1 MLSRSVARAGAM
13 FITTYLFAH
22 RQCAQRQRLRTYSGV
37 RALLLSTGFIY
48 TSIPQPPRRR
58 IDDAEEDANEGAP
71 AAGYGDGASA
81 AGPTS
86 EAAAP
91 SAEATVDV
99 SDASEPTV
107 EPAPASVSEPLRP
120 PLRLPLCLPMRLMT
134 CRVIQ
139 LLLPLRSHHLPT
151 RCT

>member
-48 TSIPQPPRRR
+48 SIPQPLRRR

-86 EAAAP
+86 EAAP
-91 SAEATVDV
+91 NAEATVDV